1 MFMQISSIKTLSLP
15 EVKVIQFKR
24 FKDERGYFSESF
36 RLSDFKA
43 LDFLSQFSFPQHNES
58 FSHTNVVRGLHFQWD
73 PPMGKLVRTI
83 LGRMVDI
90 VMDIRKGSPNYGK
103 VLLYDMSV
111 NPQSEFSEWIWVPP
125 GFAHGNFFTEDTYVQ
140 YFCTQEYKPD
150 SEAGISVLAND
161 LDWSL
166 CSKELKD
173 LFESIKPITVISGKD
188 KNNYSLKNWSADP
201 HSENFK

>member
-1 MFMQISSIKTLSLP
+1 MQISSIKTLSLP